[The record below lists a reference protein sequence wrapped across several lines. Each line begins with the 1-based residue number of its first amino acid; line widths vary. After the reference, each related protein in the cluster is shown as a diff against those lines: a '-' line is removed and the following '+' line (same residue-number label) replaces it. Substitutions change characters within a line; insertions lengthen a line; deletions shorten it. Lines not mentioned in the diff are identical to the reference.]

1 MPISARNQLNV
12 IIDEVSAGVANSLV
26 SARLVSGETLRAI
39 IPVESEKSLA
49 LAAGKE
55 AVFLFKASN
64 VIIVKSNEPK
74 LSATNQFVGKVA
86 KIINGSVNSEIII
99 DVNGAMISAII
110 TKESVEILD
119 LKEGESVKAAI
130 KATNIIVGV
139 KA

>member
-12 IIDEVSAGVANSLV
+12 IIDAVSTGVANSLV
-26 SARLVSGETLRAI
+26 SARLVSGETLSAI

-49 LAAGKE
+49 LVASKE

-64 VIIVKSNEPK
+64 VIIAKNSKSK
-74 LSATNQFVGKVA
+74 LSATNQLVGKVA
-86 KIINGSVNSEIII
+86 KVINGSVNSEIVI

-130 KATNIIVGV
+130 KSTNIIVGV